1 MKKSIGKAYI
11 IGAGPGDPGLITVK
25 GLKLLKVADVIVY
38 DHLVNQNLLDYAK
51 NDAKKVDAGKQVGKK
66 ILEQKEINKLLV
78 KEAKKGKVVIRLKG
92 GDPFVFGRGGEEV
105 EALAQNGIPFEV
117 VPGVTS
123 AVAVPAYAGIPLT
136 QRGLASSVAL
146 VTGHED
152 PTKEI
157 PTVNFKKIAQSVDTL
172 VCLMGVGE
180 IDDIIKQIRDSGKSP
195 ETPVAVVERG
205 TYSSQRVIQG
215 KLKDIL
221 PKARN
226 ARLKPPA
233 VIIVGEVV
241 GLRQTNLWF
250 ESLPL
255 FGKTVVVTRP
265 KEQARP
271 FTDLLEQ
278 AGAQVIPFPTI
289 KVATPG
295 SFKSIDKKINHI
307 KEYDHLVFTS
317 VNGVK
322 AFISRM
328 QRLRKDMRCLNGI
341 KIAAIGEMTAHV
353 LREHFLYP
361 EIVPE
366 TFTSKHLANEFKK
379 GDIKG
384 RNLLLIR
391 SELANDILP
400 GQLRKMGARVDE
412 VSAYTVREANVDS
425 KKVKQLFR
433 NHEIDLITFTSP
445 STFTGFVSLMKGEP
459 MAKLLKGVKVAAIGP
474 VTRKEIRKQGIR
486 VSITAL
492 KHTVPGLVAAIIA
505 YYQSRR

>member
-1 MKKSIGKAYI
+1 MKTSIGKVYI
-11 IGAGPGDPGLITVK
+11 IGAGPGNPGLITVK
-25 GLKLLKVADVIVY
+25 GLELLKVADVIVY

-51 NDAKKVDAGKQVGKK
+51 NDSQKVDAGKQVGKK
-66 ILEQKEINKLLV
+66 VLEQKEINKLLV
-78 KEAKKGKVVIRLKG
+78 KEAKKNKFVIRLKG
-92 GDPFVFGRGGEEV
+92 GDPFIFGRGGEEV
-105 EALAQNGIPFEV
+105 ETLTQSGIHFEV

-123 AVAVPAYAGIPLT
+123 AVAAPAYAGIPLT
-136 QRGLASSVAL
+136 HRGLASSVAL

-157 PTVNFKKIAQSVDTL
+157 STVDFKKIAQSVDTL
-172 VCLMGVGE
+172 VCLMGVGK
-180 IDDIIKQIRDSGKSP
+180 IDGIIKQINESGKSP
-195 ETPVAVVERG
+195 ETPVAIVERG
-205 TYSSQRVIQG
+205 TYASQRVIQG

-221 PKARN
+221 PKARK
-226 ARLKPPA
+226 AHLKPPA
-233 VIIVGEVV
+233 VIVVGEVV
-241 GLRQTNLWF
+241 RLRETNVWF

-265 KEQARP
+265 KEQARL
-271 FTDLLEQ
+271 FTNLLEQ

-289 KVATPG
+289 EVVAPE
-295 SFKSIDKKINHI
+295 SFKSMDKKIKRL
-307 KEYDHLVFTS
+307 KEYDYLVFTS

-328 QRLRKDMRCLNGI
+328 QRLRKDARCLNGI

-366 TFTSKHLANEFKK
+366 TFTSMHLANEFKK
-379 GDIKG
+379 EVVKG
-384 RNLLLIR
+384 KNLLLIR
-391 SELANDILP
+391 SELANDVLP
-400 GQLRKMGARVDE
+400 GQLRKMGASVDE
-412 VSAYTVREANVDS
+412 VSAYTVRKVNAGL

-433 NHEIDLITFTSP
+433 NHGVDLITFTSP
-445 STFTGFVSLMKGEP
+445 STVTGFVSLMKGEP

-474 VTRKEIRKQGIR
+474 VTKKELTKQGMR
-486 VSITAL
+486 VSITAF
-492 KHTVPGLVAAIIA
+492 KHTVPGLVDAIIA